1 MLGSLVTG
9 TTGLIFPM
17 FASYR
22 ALASNDISL
31 IRPWLMYWVV
41 FATLQFAEDLFRPIV
56 RLVPFY
62 GLFKAGA
69 LLWLVLP
76 QTQGAVQVYQTRL
89 EPWLRSHN
97 QDIDYYINTFV
108 SFVNSTPLPT
118 LLRLVGVNFPSNG
131 HNGGAGGAAAAAD
144 GAVGSGVLD
153 SVLSSF
159 RQTGNP
165 DANLSAYIPSIIG
178 GGGPTQGE
186 AGYAAVRNRLM
197 GMLRSL
203 DTSDGASNGAPNG
216 APHNASRD
224 INNGAPGGSAGAST
238 GASSSFFSSASTAG
252 STQARNPDS
261 EAFDFVEV
269 PRGTTPG
276 STEIEREVQQHWK

>member
-22 ALASNDISL
+22 ALVSNDISL

-41 FATLQFAEDLFRPIV
+41 FATLQFAEDVFRPIV

-62 GLFKAGA
+62 GLFKMGA
-69 LLWLVLP
+69 LIWLVLP
-76 QTQGAVQVYQTRL
+76 QTQGAVQIYQTRL

-97 QDIDYYINTFV
+97 QDIDNFV
-108 SFVNSTPLPT
+108 NSLFSFVNSTPLASI
-118 LLRLVGVNFPSNG
+118 LRLIGINLPSPG
-131 HNGGAGGAAAAAD
+131 PNGGAGGPNGGAGAAAAAP
-144 GAVGSGVLD
+144 GGGGVLD

-165 DANLSAYIPSIIG
+165 DANLSAYIPAILG
-178 GGGPTQGE
+178 GGVAAQSE

-197 GMLRSL
+197 GMVRSL
-203 DTSDGASNGAPNG
+203 DTSN
-216 APHNASRD
+216 
-224 INNGAPGGSAGAST
+224 
-238 GASSSFFSSASTAG
+238 GASSGAANGASAAASSSASTSGFTSASTAG
-252 STQARNPDS
+252 STQARSPDS

-276 STEIEREVQQHWK
+276 STEIEREIQQHWK